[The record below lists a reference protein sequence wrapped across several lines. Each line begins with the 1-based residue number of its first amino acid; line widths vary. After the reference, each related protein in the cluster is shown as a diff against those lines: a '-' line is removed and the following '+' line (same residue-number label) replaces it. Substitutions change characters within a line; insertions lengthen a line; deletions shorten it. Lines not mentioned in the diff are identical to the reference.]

1 MFRSGPESKFIQG
14 IIEKISSTKLKRTL
28 LFVAKYPV
36 GVKPCAKA
44 VELLLNQSNDVQMV
58 GIHGLGG
65 IGKTTIAKAVY
76 NRNVDR

>member
-1 MFRSGPESKFIQG
+1 VFCSGLESKFIQG
-14 IIEKISSTKLKRTL
+14 IIEKISSTKLKRTR

-36 GVKPCAKA
+36 GVNSRAKA
-44 VELLLNQSNDVQMV
+44 VELLLNESNDVQMV

-76 NRNVDR
+76 NRNC